1 MANVLWSD
9 HALARMRE
17 QVRYIAAK
25 SCSPEIAAKWA
36 NDIFAEAD
44 KLEDFPRLG
53 HPLPEL
59 PDTPYLEVLVRKNFR
74 VIYRIEDKNCLIIT
88 VRRTSMLIDETT
100 LGELDSVTG

>member
-9 HALARMRE
+9 HALERMRE

-36 NDIFAEAD
+36 NDIFAEAA
-44 KLEDFPRLG
+44 
-53 HPLPEL
+53 
-59 PDTPYLEVLVRKNFR
+59 
-74 VIYRIEDKNCLIIT
+74 

-100 LGELDSVTG
+100 LDELNSVAG